1 MPKTR
6 FIFKK
11 QNMTKLRAPGNL
23 VINFAPSERQYELW
37 NYLQPDHC
45 PHCGSDG
52 CIENIFVGY
61 DREGNPQYKPRCKNC
76 GTTNLPQTI
85 LGGGSAGGGKSF
97 LGSCWLISSCIRFEN
112 IRAVVARKTIKSL
125 KESTFNT
132 IKTVL
137 KDWGLKEGVNFKI
150 NHLEGTLTF
159 WNESVIILK
168 ELEDLPSDPE
178 FQRLGSSE
186 YTIAFIDEVS
196 EICEKAVEVLSSRIR
211 WKTHETFKTP
221 RLLMTTNPCTTW
233 VRSRFVQDDDGNPVE
248 CAETDTFVRFSLYD
262 NPDEGF
268 RQIYEANLNNI
279 KDKATRERLKYGN
292 WDFTDTNVA
301 AAYWNFDGEKH
312 LFTNLRERVYNPLN
326 PIVVGF
332 DFNVIP
338 YMGTLSA
345 QIDYQNKKIYFLEE
359 ILGKQEEK
367 ENNTPRLSRKIRDK
381 YINEK
386 HLGSLVITG
395 DPAGMARSTQT
406 EDGTNNFTIIMNNM
420 RGTSLRPEIKVLPKQ
435 PAQVQRL
442 DFINALFDGYDG
454 WQVMIDMRCRKLT
467 EDLINQK
474 KNPDGTKNKTKIT
487 DPKTRLK
494 YEKYGHL
501 SDCMD
506 YIICMFLSDS
516 WKKFQ
521 TKRTTVVTV
530 DPNTAVYNGFSF

>member
-1 MPKTR
+1 M
-6 FIFKK
+6 
-11 QNMTKLRAPGNL
+11 
-23 VINFAPSERQYELW
+23 
-37 NYLQPDHC
+37 DH
-45 PHCGSDG
+45 H
-52 CIENIFVGY
+52 GY
-61 DREGNPQYKPRCKNC
+61 
-76 GTTNLPQTI
+76 T
-85 LGGGSAGGGKSF
+85 A
-97 LGSCWLISSCIRFEN
+97 
-112 IRAVVARKTIKSL
+112 
-125 KESTFNT
+125 
-132 IKTVL
+132 
-137 KDWGLKEGVNFKI
+137 
-150 NHLEGTLTF
+150 
-159 WNESVIILK
+159 
-168 ELEDLPSDPE
+168 
-178 FQRLGSSE
+178 
-186 YTIAFIDEVS
+186 
-196 EICEKAVEVLSSRIR
+196 
-211 WKTHETFKTP
+211 
-221 RLLMTTNPCTTW
+221 
-233 VRSRFVQDDDGNPVE
+233 
-248 CAETDTFVRFSLYD
+248 
-262 NPDEGF
+262 
-268 RQIYEANLNNI
+268 
-279 KDKATRERLKYGN
+279 
-292 WDFTDTNVA
+292 
-301 AAYWNFDGEKH
+301 
-312 LFTNLRERVYNPLN
+312 
-326 PIVVGF
+326 
-332 DFNVIP
+332 
-338 YMGTLSA
+338 
-345 QIDYQNKKIYFLEE
+345 
-359 ILGKQEEK
+359 
-367 ENNTPRLSRKIRDK
+367 RLSRKIRDK